1 MQKKDKMKYLF
12 IIASLIFSINI
23 FAQTPIDF
31 TKLQEMKE
39 VFFNNGQPFTGECFQ
54 NYPSGQ
60 KGMEGSFKDGKR
72 DGIWNWYYDDGSRKR
87 ETNYRWGKM
96 HGLSIIWY
104 KNGQKRSE
112 IVYDMGQNV
121 KQIRWDEEGNF
132 LPPPTFGGQ

>member
-1 MQKKDKMKYLF
+1 MKALIFIICLLVSIKTFSQESVDLTKLLEKKD
-12 IIASLIFSINI
+12 
-23 FAQTPIDF
+23 
-31 TKLQEMKE
+31 
-39 VFFNNGQPFTGECFQ
+39 VFYYNGEPYTGACYQ
-54 NYPSGQ
+54 NFPSGK
-60 KGMEGSFKDGKR
+60 KGLEGNFKNGLR
-72 DGIWNWYYDDGSRKR
+72 DGVWSWYYENGDKKR

-132 LPPPTFGGQ
+132 LPPPTFGSQ